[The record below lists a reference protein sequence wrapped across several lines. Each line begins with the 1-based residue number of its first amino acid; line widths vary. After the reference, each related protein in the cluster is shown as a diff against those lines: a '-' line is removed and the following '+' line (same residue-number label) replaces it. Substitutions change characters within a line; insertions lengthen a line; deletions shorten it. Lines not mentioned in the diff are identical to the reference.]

1 MKLTTAQMDRAVGAV
16 LGMATGDALGAGYE
30 FQPVRPA
37 GEIDMIGGGLGPFE
51 PGEWTDDTSMAMP
64 ILRAL
69 ASGKDLLATH
79 VQDEIA
85 QSWVDWTHEAR
96 DIGTTVSVVLH
107 QSLRPASAS
116 AVTEAAHA
124 MFAAG
129 GRAAGNG
136 SLMRTTPIVL
146 GFLDDPDGLSVA
158 ARTYSDMTH
167 GDPEAGDACVLWN
180 HAQRRAILSGEFDIT
195 DGLRYVPAER
205 RAVWSERIEQAESE
219 CPDKFSA
226 HNGWVVRALQ
236 SAWSAICTTRGDGP
250 DHFEWGL
257 RNVIAAG
264 GDADTVAAIA
274 GGLLGARWGVSA
286 IPLRWRRRLHGWP
299 GSTGQGLVH
308 DSVAAVTGTPWPATF
323 YDHIQRGPDP
333 VRLPQDPGV
342 WIGDVFALPT
352 LPQEI
357 GAVVSLCRVGSA
369 EGPSHVHAED
379 HIHVWL
385 TDSDDPVDNQ
395 HLGFVAEDAVN
406 QIRELRDC
414 GKSVFVHCVQAH
426 SRTPFI
432 AALYGARVSGTSST
446 EALNDV
452 LDLLPRAAPNRAF
465 CDYLAAH

>member
-1 MKLTTAQMDRAVGAV
+1 MKLNSAQMDRAVGAV

-37 GEIDMIGGGLGPFE
+37 AEIDMIGGGLGPFE

-64 ILRAL
+64 ILQAL
-69 ASGKDLLATH
+69 ASGEDLLAPV
-79 VQDEIA
+79 VQDQIA
-85 QSWVDWTHEAR
+85 QAWVDWTHEAR
-96 DIGTTVSVVLH
+96 DIGTTVSAVLH
-107 QSLRPASAS
+107 QSERPVTAASVTS
-116 AVTEAAHA
+116 AAQA

-129 GRAAGNG
+129 RRAAGNG

-146 GFLDDPDGLSVA
+146 GFLDDPDGLSQA
-158 ARTYSDMTH
+158 ARSYSDMTH

-180 HAQRRAILSGEFDIT
+180 HAQRHAILCGEFDIT
-195 DGLRYVPAER
+195 IGMGYLPAER
-205 RAVWSERIEQAESE
+205 RRVWSEWIEQATSASPEE
-219 CPDKFSA
+219 LSA

-236 SAWSAICTTRGDGP
+236 SAWSAICTTGGDGP

-286 IPLRWRRRLHGWP
+286 IPLRWRRQLHGWP
-299 GSTGQGLVH
+299 DRVGQDLVQ
-308 DSVAAVTGTPWPATF
+308 DSVAAVVGKPWPKTF
-323 YDHIQRGPDP
+323 YGHLERGPEP

-352 LPQEI
+352 LPPEV

-369 EGPSHVHAED
+369 EGPSNIPAEN
-379 HIHVWL
+379 HLHVWL
-385 TDSDDPVDNQ
+385 IDSDDPSDNQ
-395 HLGFVAEDAVN
+395 HLGFVAEDAVG
-406 QIRELRDC
+406 QIRELRERGD
-414 GKSVFVHCVQAH
+414 SVFVHCVQAH

-432 AALYGARVSGTSST
+432 AALYGARITGSPAT
-446 EALNDV
+446 EALDDV
-452 LDLLPRAAPNRAF
+452 LAILPGAAPNQAF
-465 CDYLAAH
+465 LDYLATR